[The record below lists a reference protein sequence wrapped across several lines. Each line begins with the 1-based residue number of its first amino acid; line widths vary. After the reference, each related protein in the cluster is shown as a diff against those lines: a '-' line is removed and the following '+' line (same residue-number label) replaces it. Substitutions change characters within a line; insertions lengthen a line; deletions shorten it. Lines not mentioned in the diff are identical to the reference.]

1 VVFRRKPNLD
11 CILERVALFPII
23 GNVRIARVGLCV
35 FLALGLLLAQA
46 SARSRTIVPAI
57 YDPDYISALA
67 AANSFLHAWQNE
79 DHETSLI
86 MLTDTAKQHTSE
98 EGLQEFFSGGA
109 KAAFEIGRG
118 SKLKAGRYVF
128 PITLFAL
135 EPDLRKSVHPHYTRI
150 IVTRAGKDDW
160 AIDKLP

>member
-1 VVFRRKPNLD
+1 VK
-11 CILERVALFPII
+11 
-23 GNVRIARVGLCV
+23 IARLALCISLV
-35 FLALGLLLAQA
+35 LGLLLAPA
-46 SARSRTIVPAI
+46 SARSRSIVPAI

-67 AANSFLHAWQNE
+67 AANHFLHAWQSE

-86 MLTDTAKQHTSE
+86 MLTDAAKQQTSE
-98 EGLQEFFSGGA
+98 EGLQEFFSGGP
-109 KAAFEIGRG
+109 KAAFEIGHG

-135 EPDLRKSVHPHYTRI
+135 EPDTRRSVHPHYTRI
-150 IVTRAGKDDW
+150 IVTRTGKDDW